1 MTKKPPL
8 LLIFLLASLISC
20 ERSNENKSKTSLK
33 KNTLN
38 VNLLTGF
45 KAQFADGDVN
55 AIIEIPAGTHE
66 KWELN
71 KSTGKLELE
80 ILDNSPRKINYLA
93 YPANYGMIPKT
104 LLSKKNGGDGDPL
117 DIIVLGPSK
126 KRGSVVKV
134 KLIGVLYL
142 MDRGETDDKLIG
154 VSVNSPFYKFNSLKK
169 LEEKHPGISDILKL
183 WFTNYKGP
191 GKISSKGYGDKKQA
205 LKILKNAMSDY
216 EKELKK

>member
-1 MTKKPPL
+1 MTKKTPL
-8 LLIFLLASLISC
+8 LFFFLLVSFISC
-20 ERSNENKSKTSLK
+20 ENSNENNSKTSLK
-33 KNTLN
+33 KNAIN

-45 KAQFADGDVN
+45 KAQYTDGDVN

-66 KWELN
+66 KWEVN

-80 ILDNSPRKINYLA
+80 ILDNSPRTINYLA
-93 YPANYGMIPKT
+93 YPANYGMIPRT

-117 DIIVLGPSK
+117 DIIILGPSK
-126 KRGSVVKV
+126 KRGDVVKA

-183 WFTNYKGP
+183 WFTNYKGA
-191 GKISSKGYGDKKQA
+191 GKISSKGYGNRKQA
-205 LKILKNAMSDY
+205 LKLLKNAMNDY

>member
-1 MTKKPPL
+1 MTSFYPLFAFILSSFIFVSCENANEKKP
-8 LLIFLLASLISC
+8 
-20 ERSNENKSKTSLK
+20 KTSSK
-33 KNTLN
+33 KNSIN

-55 AIIEIPAGTHE
+55 AIIEIPAGTNE
-66 KWELN
+66 KWEVN

-80 ILDNSPRKINYLA
+80 ILDNTPRKINYLA

-142 MDRGETDDKLIG
+142 MDRGETDDKLIA

-191 GKISSKGYGDKKQA
+191 EKISSKGYGNKKQA
-205 LKILKNAMSDY
+205 LKILKNAMNDY
-216 EKELKK
+216 EKK